1 MRSSRTK
8 RALSEEIVRRLAR
21 RHSTA
26 AVLLHQAVADR
37 LGLGPTDHKVL
48 DLLRER
54 GAATGSELAQ
64 MTGLTTGAMT
74 GVVNRLEEAGY
85 VRREPDPEDGRKQSL
100 RVVSDRLDD
109 LDSVFAPLR
118 ADVAALLEPF
128 DEDQLEAIAGFL
140 AGATDCMLRHGVLLR
155 GQDALDAAPEPARPA
170 RSRRTR

>member
-1 MRSSRTK
+1 MRPSRSK
-8 RALSEEIVRRLAR
+8 RALADEIVRRLAR

-54 GAATGSELAQ
+54 GAATGSGLAQ

-85 VRREPDPEDGRKQSL
+85 VRREPDPEDGRKQTL
-100 RVVSDRLDD
+100 HVVKDRVDALDA
-109 LDSVFAPLR
+109 VFGPLR
-118 ADVAALLEPF
+118 TEIARLLEPF
-128 DEDQLEAIAGFL
+128 DEDQLEAIAEFL
-140 AGATDCMLRHGVLLR
+140 AGATDCMLRHGALLR
-155 GQDALDAAPEPARPA
+155 AHGALGPVERARPA
-170 RSRRTR
+170 VRARRTR

>member
-1 MRSSRTK
+1 MRSSRSK
-8 RALSEEIVRRLAR
+8 RALSDEIVRRLVR

-74 GVVNRLEEAGY
+74 GVVSRLEAVGY
-85 VRREPDPEDGRKQSL
+85 VRREPDPDDGRKQTL
-100 RVVSDRLDD
+100 HVVKERVEGLDA
-109 LDSVFAPLR
+109 VFGPLR
-118 ADVAALLEPF
+118 TDVAALLEPF
-128 DEDQLEAIAGFL
+128 DEDQLEAIGEFL
-140 AGATDCMLRHGVLLR
+140 AGATDCMLRHGALLR
-155 GQDALDAAPEPARPA
+155 VHGALAPAEPSRPA